1 MQYFSYK
8 AIDNK
13 GKLQRGSIS
22 AENLEEAS
30 ARISQLG
37 MQLIVCKSCRL
48 SFFKAR
54 RGSVSRKQL
63 IDFTFHLQ
71 QMLEAGVPVLDTLK
85 EYRDTSEQR
94 CLQLMAGELLDKIE
108 SGSSLSQALALQ
120 SNIFKPMYT
129 SMVQAGEESGRLSEV
144 LADLL
149 ALLKWQDETV
159 SSIRRVLIYP
169 AFVCVVL
176 MVVIGFVMA
185 WLVPSLVSFITSAG
199 GELPWHTQW
208 LIRVSDI
215 ITDYGLIVIGLL
227 LAGVVLLNVFLRSD
241 GTVRRYWHTVQL
253 KLPLAGPVL
262 YKIKLARFS
271 RCAALMYS
279 SGVNLIDTLKQGEA
293 LVDNHVLSVALRQA
307 REKIINGEKVADAF
321 QSQPHLPPLLSRLIR
336 VGESTGAMDAA
347 FLQTSY
353 FYDRDSR
360 EAIERLEQFIGP
372 ILIIIVGAVMSWVVL
387 SVIGP
392 IYDLVF
398 SMQEAF

>member
-13 GKLQRGSIS
+13 GKLQRGSLS
-22 AENLEEAS
+22 AENIEEAS

-37 MQLIVCKSCRL
+37 MQLIVCKPCRM

-85 EYRDTSEQR
+85 EYSDTSEQR

-159 SSIRRVLIYP
+159 SSIRRV
-169 AFVCVVL
+169 F
-176 MVVIGFVMA
+176 GFVMA

-227 LAGVVLLNVFLRSD
+227 LTGVVLLNVFLRSD

>member
-22 AENLEEAS
+22 AENPEEAS

-37 MQLIVCKSCRL
+37 MQLIVCKPCRM

-176 MVVIGFVMA
+176 M
-185 WLVPSLVSFITSAG
+185 LSLI
-199 GELPWHTQW
+199 H
-208 LIRVSDI
+208 I
-215 ITDYGLIVIGLL
+215 
-227 LAGVVLLNVFLRSD
+227 
-241 GTVRRYWHTVQL
+241 
-253 KLPLAGPVL
+253 
-262 YKIKLARFS
+262 
-271 RCAALMYS
+271 
-279 SGVNLIDTLKQGEA
+279 
-293 LVDNHVLSVALRQA
+293 
-307 REKIINGEKVADAF
+307 
-321 QSQPHLPPLLSRLIR
+321 
-336 VGESTGAMDAA
+336 
-347 FLQTSY
+347 
-353 FYDRDSR
+353 
-360 EAIERLEQFIGP
+360 
-372 ILIIIVGAVMSWVVL
+372 
-387 SVIGP
+387 
-392 IYDLVF
+392 
-398 SMQEAF
+398 